1 MTYSYIP
8 GTCNLGK
15 AEIRRRQIVA
25 VIGLVLTLASFL
37 GLVAADTANSARWS
51 LFAPLMVFSIGFIQ
65 SRKKFCLAYG
75 LMGTFNL
82 GKLGDIS
89 RVQSPED
96 RRADRK
102 TATIILLQGALLA
115 LALTVILVS
124 IPLQI
129 KRIFLV
135 TS

>member
-102 TATIILLQGALLA
+102 TATIILLQGVLLA

>member
-15 AEIRRRQIVA
+15 AEVRRRQVVA
-25 VIGLVLTLASFL
+25 LFGAFLTISSFIGLQ
-37 GLVAADTANSARWS
+37 AAGTVNSARWS
-51 LFAPLMVFSIGFIQ
+51 LFVPLMVFSVGFIQ

-82 GKLGDIS
+82 GRLGDIT

-96 RRADRK
+96 RKADRR
-102 TATIILLQGALLA
+102 TASVILIQSAFLA
-115 LALTVILVS
+115 LALTLLFVLL
-124 IPLQI
+124 PL
-129 KRIFLV
+129 
-135 TS
+135 

>member
-25 VIGLVLTLASFL
+25 VIGLVLTLGSFL

-102 TATIILLQGALLA
+102 TATIILLQGVLLA

-124 IPLQI
+124 IPL
-129 KRIFLV
+129 
-135 TS
+135 

>member
-1 MTYSYIP
+1 MTYSYVP

-15 AEIRRRQIVA
+15 AEVRRRQFVA
-25 VIGLVLTLASFL
+25 LLGLFLTGSTLA
-37 GLVAADTANSARWS
+37 GLIGSDAPSSARWG
-51 LFAPLMVFSIGFIQ
+51 LFVPLMVFSIGFVQ

-89 RVQSPED
+89 RVQSAED

-102 TATIILLQGALLA
+102 TALTILVQSAILA
-115 LALTVILVS
+115 LVLTALFVVL
-124 IPLQI
+124 PL
-129 KRIFLV
+129 
-135 TS
+135 

>member
-8 GTCNLGK
+8 GSCNLGK
-15 AEIRRRQIVA
+15 SEIRRRQFVA
-25 VIGLVLTLASFL
+25 LLGLFLTGSTLA
-37 GLVAADTANSARWS
+37 GLIGTNSPAAARWG
-51 LFAPLMVFSIGFIQ
+51 LFVPLVVFSVGFIQ

-96 RRADRK
+96 RKADRK
-102 TATIILLQGALLA
+102 TALTILAQSALLA
-115 LALTVILVS
+115 LVLTATLVAL
-124 IPLQI
+124 PL
-129 KRIFLV
+129 
-135 TS
+135 

>member
-102 TATIILLQGALLA
+102 TATIILLQGVLLA
-115 LALTVILVS
+115 LVLTVILVS

>member
-37 GLVAADTANSARWS
+37 GLVAADTVNSARWS

-102 TATIILLQGALLA
+102 TATIILLQGVLLA

-124 IPLQI
+124 IPL
-129 KRIFLV
+129 
-135 TS
+135 